1 MSIACVSS
9 NWEFAATER
18 EENGVEVYQG
28 RMHRDRR
35 IFGHFQNKISD
46 RRAHKQ
52 RRAID
57 RDNSTANSLTSHMQY
72 SREERLHFR
81 AQSVTGFC
89 FSTLE

>member
-18 EENGVEVYQG
+18 EENGVEVYQS

-35 IFGHFQNKISD
+35 ISGHFQNKISD

-57 RDNSTANSLTSHMQY
+57 RDNSAANSLTSHMQY